1 VVSIRFSF
9 FLAAAKDTFY
19 VLQHAGENEYQRK
32 AFRSHGSI
40 CAEPEIL
47 EISGLFRETGI

>member
-40 CAEPEIL
+40 CAEPESL